1 MIGCLEEIAYKNGWI
16 SEEQLKDIAKELKKS
31 ANVIIL
37 DVEADPSHNRMV
49 VTMVGEPQQVLSA
62 MKNGARKAVELIDLN
77 EHQGEHPRIGAVD
90 VVPFVPLFN
99 ATMQECNELAL
110 EFGQWMW
117 DELKVPVYLYA
128 ESARMPERKRLPNIR
143 KGEFEGL
150 KEAIKEPERYP
161 DIGEPVIH
169 PTAGATAVGAR
180 NFLIAFNLYLN
191 TADKSVADKIAKAV
205 RESSG
210 GLVNI
215 QAKGMFIEEKGLAQV
230 SMNLLD
236 YTKTPLYRIT
246 ELVKL
251 EARRFGWRLWRASS

>member
-1 MIGCLEEIAYKNGWI
+1 
-16 SEEQLKDIAKELKKS
+16 
-31 ANVIIL
+31 
-37 DVEADPSHNRMV
+37 
-49 VTMVGEPQQVLSA
+49 
-62 MKNGARKAVELIDLN
+62 
-77 EHQGEHPRIGAVD
+77 
-90 VVPFVPLFN
+90 
-99 ATMQECNELAL
+99 MQECNELAL